1 MSTVTSAVTTCSPL
15 QGLLENYFPNCAQ
28 LVRNI
33 PMLQF
38 LYSPMNR
45 GNIEATVSPTF
56 AKTRELIL
64 TYDQLIPT
72 SEVTT
77 ISDCEGNCTATTKRG
92 DLSQSY
98 IMDCDGF
105 MVEELFDPADWR
117 QSCTS
122 NYDKIANTILKMIA
136 ALDNKNSQ
144 NTVTEVSGLRGEWS
158 SLVAGTTGDVLT
170 VRTRV
175 SSATTSAPMPTT
187 WIDIQN
193 AIMQTEYC
201 REAFI
206 VGGMDLY
213 TYNQLMASGCCADT
227 GVDLG
232 DLFARYGIATA
243 WDKHIQQAMGKEQNF
258 VLMAGAVQLLTLNMN
273 GESTQS
279 ELGYLDVGM
288 GGGSDFAGVV
298 ESPWTGLPYD
308 LTIRY
313 DCRKIHIIMESRVKA
328 VGMPIDMYP
337 ADDTQEGV
345 TFVNQI
351 TVNNA

>member
-15 QGLLENYFPNCAQ
+15 QDLLESYFPNCAN
-28 LVRNI
+28 LVSNI
-33 PMLQF
+33 NMLPW

-45 GNIEATVSPTF
+45 GNIEAVVSPTF

-64 TYDQLIPT
+64 TYDQLIPD
-72 SEVTT
+72 SEAVT

-105 MVEELFDPADWR
+105 MMEELFDPADWR

-122 NYDKIANTILKMIA
+122 NYDKVVRTILKLVA
-136 ALDNKNSQ
+136 ALDNKNSKAM
-144 NTVTEVSGLRGEWS
+144 VTEVSALRGKWNTA
-158 SLVAGTTGDVLT
+158 VTGTTGDVLT

-175 SSATTSAPMPTT
+175 AAATTSAPMPTT
-187 WIDIQN
+187 WTQIQN

-201 REAFI
+201 REAFV
-206 VGGMDLY
+206 VGGMSLY
-213 TYNQLMASGCCADT
+213 EYNQLMGSGCCADL

-232 DLFARYGIATA
+232 DLFARYGMAVA
-243 WDKHIQQAMGKEQNF
+243 WDKHIQQAMGAEQSF
-258 VLMAGAVQLLTLNMN
+258 VLMAGAVQILTLNMN
-273 GESTQS
+273 GGS
-279 ELGYLDVGM
+279 EQDLSYLDVGM
-288 GGGSDFAGVV
+288 GGGSDFAGII

-313 DCRKIHIIMESRVKA
+313 DCRKIHIIVESRIKA

-337 ADDTQEGV
+337 AGYENEGV